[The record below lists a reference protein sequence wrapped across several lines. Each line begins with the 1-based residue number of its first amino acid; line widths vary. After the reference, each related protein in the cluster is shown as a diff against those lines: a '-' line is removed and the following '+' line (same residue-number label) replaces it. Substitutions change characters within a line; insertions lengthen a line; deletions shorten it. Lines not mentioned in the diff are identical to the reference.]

1 MTGHKWFEDAQ
12 VKIDKENK
20 ITEFEYENYF
30 DPSLARNKDLCSTDE
45 FKRLVRTLNYFQKT
59 RIENYQNNKE

>member
-1 MTGHKWFEDAQ
+1 MTGNKWFEDAQ

-45 FKRLVRTLNYFQKT
+45 FKRLVR
-59 RIENYQNNKE
+59 